1 MHFIMFI
8 TKNGIYLIS
17 LLFITITPLKSI
29 NNWGQR
35 KSKSNQNT
43 ISLLKIN
50 NIDYITEHICHHVNY
65 KLKRLQFVSN
75 SKH

>member
-1 MHFIMFI
+1 MFI